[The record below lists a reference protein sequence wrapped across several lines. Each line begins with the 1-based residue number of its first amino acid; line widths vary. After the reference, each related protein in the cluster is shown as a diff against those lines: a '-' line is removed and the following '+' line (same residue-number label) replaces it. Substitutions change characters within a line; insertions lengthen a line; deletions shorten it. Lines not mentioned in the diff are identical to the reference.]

1 MESAGS
7 AVVDFGR
14 FCTAFLVVMGIGTL
28 ISGIG
33 VGEGVSGK
41 GQAEVMKRH
50 RWLTWMSCS
59 TAGATGAY
67 GAHCCS
73 GDGHVDYWGA
83 AHLWDYHKLHA
94 FLPGGAGFL
103 GCILGGGGAL
113 ARAERMLLI
122 YKKRMQCYPSSNLT
136 NGRVS
141 ALVDIAVIGVST
153 IHQVQTGPRIDAES
167 FGSMGC
173 WICEAR
179 KLLSKSSCVYWARRY
194 DSLELSLLVSNPSPW

>member
-113 ARAERMLLI
+113 AQAERMLLI
-122 YKKRMQCYPSSNLT
+122 YKEANAMLPFIKPYELHSSA
-136 NGRVS
+136 V
-141 ALVDIAVIGVST
+141 VDIGVIGIITV
-153 IHQVQTGPRIDAES
+153 HQVQMGFPTDAES

-173 WICEAR
+173 WI
-179 KLLSKSSCVYWARRY
+179 
-194 DSLELSLLVSNPSPW
+194 